1 MANKYYQESKD
12 WLRKKASEKYRNLSE
27 KKKKKKKTWKNFR
40 GRYQNFSEKKK
51 EKSVNIIAKITKIFL
66 KNKSKR

>member
-27 KKKKKKKTWKNFR
+27 KKKKKNV
-40 GRYQNFSEKKK
+40 EKFPR
-51 EKSVNIIAKITKIFL
+51 KI
-66 KNKSKR
+66 SKFF

>member
-27 KKKKKKKTWKNFR
+27 KKWKNFR